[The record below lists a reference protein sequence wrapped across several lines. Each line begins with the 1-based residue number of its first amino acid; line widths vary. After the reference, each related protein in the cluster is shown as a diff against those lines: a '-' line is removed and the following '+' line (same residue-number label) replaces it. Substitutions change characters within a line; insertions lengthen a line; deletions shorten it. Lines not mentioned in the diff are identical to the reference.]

1 MTPEQFTDIQETIK
15 ATIKET
21 VNGKIDRIN
30 IKLDEYIKDDNEWKA
45 GVTPSIETMKKT
57 QNFAEG
63 LLFLL
68 KFIGVL
74 GAAVGII
81 YAAIKYLK

>member
-1 MTPEQFTDIQETIK
+1 MTPKQFNDIQETIK

-21 VNGKIDRIN
+21 VNGKIDRMN
-30 IKLDEYIKDDNEWKA
+30 TKLDEYIKDDNEWKQ

-63 LLFLL
+63 LLFIL
-68 KFIGVL
+68 KFVGIL
-74 GAAVGII
+74 GGAVGVIW
-81 YAAIKYLK
+81 AAIKYLK